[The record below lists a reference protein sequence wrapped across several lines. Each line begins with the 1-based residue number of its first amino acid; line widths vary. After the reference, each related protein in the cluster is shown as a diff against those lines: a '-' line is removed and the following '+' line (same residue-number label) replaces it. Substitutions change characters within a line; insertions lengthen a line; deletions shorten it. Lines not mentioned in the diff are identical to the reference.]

1 MTGSFRSARE
11 VEGDLELEADV
22 AVVGSGAAGAVVATE
37 LAEAGLRVVVLEEGP
52 RLEPAEARRLRPS
65 EALRHAWRDA
75 GLGVAFGRG
84 DTPDINVTMGRC
96 VGGSSALTGGVC
108 FRIPDRVL
116 SRWATEHGLRDL
128 LPDRLAP
135 VFEEIEA
142 RLNVAEVPES
152 MRSRSTDLFAEGAR
166 REGFA
171 LEPLRRNTDGCRGC
185 GRCNFGCPHGAKL
198 SVDLSYLPRAVA
210 AGAAVW
216 SHCRVDRLRMRGDRI
231 AGARGR
237 VLTRPGGRP
246 GGRLEVHAP
255 RVVVA
260 CGAWH
265 TPGLL
270 RRSGLGRRGRTLGR
284 HLSLHPGF
292 RMIARFDEPV
302 HGWRGAMQSAF
313 SDAFARDGI
322 TLVGLFVPPGV
333 LAATLPGVGAEHARL
348 TAAMDHLAVF
358 GGMIHDE
365 GGGRVHRGPAREPIV
380 TYRLAPRDRARVPIL
395 LRRLGE
401 TFLAAGAREVFP
413 PIFGLRGLD
422 ADAFR
427 RLDLEHVPLGRLE
440 CSSQHPLGSARMG
453 ADPSRSVVDP
463 RGETWEVRNL
473 FVADG
478 SVLPTS
484 LGVNPQ
490 LGIMAMATRIA
501 RRIRESRPR

>member
-1 MTGSFRSARE
+1 MSGAFRSARD
-11 VEGDLELEADV
+11 VEGHLELEADV
-22 AVVGSGAAGAVVATE
+22 AVVGSGAAGAVAAAE

-52 RLEPAEARRLRPS
+52 RLEPEEVRRLRPS
-65 EALRHAWRDA
+65 EALRHAWHDA
-75 GLGVAFGRG
+75 GLGVALGRG

-108 FRIPDRVL
+108 FRIPERVL
-116 SRWATEHGLRDL
+116 YSWATEHGLRDL

-135 VFEEIEA
+135 LFEEIEA
-142 RLNVAEVPES
+142 RLHVAPVPES
-152 MRSRSTDLFAEGAR
+152 MRSRSTALFAQGAR
-166 REGFA
+166 RSGYE
-171 LEPLRRNTDGCRGC
+171 LEPLRRNTEGCRGC

-210 AGAAVW
+210 AGASVW
-216 SHCRVDRLRMRGDRI
+216 SHCRVDRLRIEGDRVV
-231 AGARGR
+231 GLRGR
-237 VLTRPGGRP
+237 LLSRPGGRP
-246 GGRLEVHAP
+246 GGRLEVRAR

-265 TPGLL
+265 TPTLL
-270 RRSGLGRRGRTLGR
+270 RRSGLGRRGGALGR

-302 HGWRGAMQSAF
+302 RGWRGAMQSAF
-313 SDAFARDGI
+313 SDAFAAEGI

-333 LAATLPGVGAEHARL
+333 LAATLPGIGPEHARL
-348 TAAMDHLAVF
+348 AAAMDHLALF
-358 GGMIHDE
+358 GGMIHDA
-365 GGGRVHRGPAREPIV
+365 GGGEVHRGLGREPIV
-380 TYRLAPRDRARVPIL
+380 SYRMAPRDRARVPIL

-413 PIFGLRGLD
+413 PIFGIRGLD

-427 RLDLEHVPLGRLE
+427 RLDLEHVPGRRLE

-453 ADPSRSVVDP
+453 ADPTRSVVDS

-473 FVADG
+473 FIADG
-478 SVLPTS
+478 SILPTS

-501 RRIRESRPR
+501 RAMRESRPR